1 MLDYEKERKEL
12 IAKHTANVRK
22 WNKNNPN
29 HRISGVMPEGYKPPK
44 EYKKS
49 VTQWDFTQKRKAAEQ
64 KKKKSVTKNSF
75 QPKMSQVSNKQVN
88 IQTGK
93 YKTNNSKEFRE
104 KKGTR
109 PLSNGK
115 KDTKL
120 YDQIKG
126 AGKNSKAGER
136 VKNTVKGT
144 GKQIGGQYLNAA
156 VTPFAEGKIS
166 SAKVK
171 AQNDL
176 GGAGVRKEP
185 VKGNTRKY
193 DTTYYKTRKQV
204 EQEKKEQT
212 VLKKQTQEMQKNFER
227 GVKQTQNTA
236 SALRQSGAKDIEK
249 AKKGLGTAGK
259 FGIDLASQMMMW
271 GGDAAI
277 GAATGTG
284 LLTPMFIR
292 SFGDASMT
300 ARESGATHGQQMF
313 AGLVS
318 GSIEAATEKLFS
330 PYKIFKKT
338 AGAGF
343 ADNLVEKATYKIADK
358 IATKLA
364 KSGVPS
370 NALYKAVRNTLKA
383 GSGMIEEG
391 AEEVLAD
398 LAQPLYERSYDKD
411 ALKQYGTKEY
421 WQNVGR
427 DFGMGAAMAGVLGGS
442 SGIINKARSA
452 GSDVSTSQPYTE
464 KEKSQAIKAAK
475 AQGEETKAYKYALEL
490 ETQQKNGKE
499 ILDAQVDD
507 LAQKTFQEQYATQ
520 KAIIE
525 QQEATERAKMA
536 SMQEVAGDTESFMND
551 RMTNIEA
558 QAVNEVISRR
568 VGNNASRIADN
579 LINVFHAD
587 PEIAAS
593 QAESIARI
601 KTGTATAADLNVGA
615 VTNIE
620 ARAALQRELKTP
632 LPATNAETLKKL
644 AEYAGTARAVQKRT
658 ILEEARQ
665 SARAEMFQTFTQ
677 GMDDMTADI
686 FADGMEKVQIADM
699 PKYMEAFATYY
710 QGGRVNYAYDK
721 IPIAKQ
727 YKGYITESIKM
738 AAYNAG
744 NQVYQTEQAQAAEAQ
759 KNIVKGER
767 RNGSLEI
774 SDKSVGKIG
783 KEQANALRMMTEVGG
798 KKVVVLDQIDA
809 GSHKD
814 VANGKYQDGT
824 IYISAKSE
832 APIFDVLKHE
842 LTHNLQETAPE
853 AYNELK
859 QYVFQKFYES
869 DHQKYDAMVHNMIE
883 HYAKSGVELTRAQAE
898 DELLADA
905 TDVFFNDSDAI
916 QDLVNENRSLGE
928 KLLDGIRS
936 LLDTLH
942 RMATGAYS
950 EGKTQNKGEWL
961 ETLGIVEEAER
972 LWVKALNESIGTKT
986 QSNSSTQYVLKGKDF
1001 DGIEVYET
1009 SEDIKS
1015 LSMKEKRAKAID
1027 LVSNEFRGR
1036 TAKFSKGNQAYYARF
1051 QKTDIQKN
1059 VYGDKKSSNKGYL
1072 AKINSMAENNYIELV
1087 ENANYDRSAKE
1098 SGKNAKSHKN
1108 VTNWDYYV
1116 KEVSI
1121 DGVYYDVLINV
1132 RQKAEEEYVYDIT
1145 LVENENKKDKVP
1157 SLARMADAPAL
1168 KSKATSS
1175 SINNSISNSIE
1186 KINSSKE
1193 KFSLKDQEI
1202 KPFEM
1207 NKKQVLDNM
1216 KFVAEMKPVA
1226 TLTGNEFA
1234 KGSVDLI
1241 TQVSDFFDEIGNIAS
1256 NPVLGEVEIN
1266 RNGVKSSIG
1275 HGIGRLKAIAFK
1287 AVPEV
1292 ISKGEIIDAQ
1302 YNWKDR
1308 GYDTIVIAAS
1318 VKIGDEA
1325 YYIGTVINRNK
1336 ERNTQHYYL
1345 HEVGIVKK
1353 NSMPSKTV
1361 ASQSGGSHGG
1371 NTAPIYNLLQQ
1382 LNSVNSLTEKDIV
1395 SDEGKF
1401 QLKDQEIKS
1410 FEMDKRQILSNMR
1423 NVAKMDSVC
1432 SLGGEGFESED
1443 GKKLSDAI
1451 MESYGNHPFMEHN
1464 KTLGDVKV
1472 TKRGIKSST
1481 QHKPLYGTKIEG
1493 FKAIRE
1499 VIREGEVIH
1508 ATKNYN
1514 NKNYDRVI
1522 VAAPIEISENQYY
1535 MGVIINR
1542 SHKEN
1547 LQNYYIHDVVLAKRN
1562 SPAIKDSVTT
1572 NGLRVDRTVSPYI
1585 ILQQLN
1591 DINNLTEKDIVSDE
1605 GKFQLKDENKKL
1617 RKQLSA
1623 EKELSKKLK
1632 AEFKRSK
1639 YATPDPKQSGKAV
1652 NKLIETYLGRRDA
1665 RLHQSIMQDI
1675 EQVYK
1680 EMRKTEGNW
1689 NLVDDL
1695 CRNVADKIVSNM
1707 EILHDEMWNQYTDLR
1722 KTLRNT
1728 TIKLTEAHWN
1738 DIADF
1743 EDLRKSHFGT
1753 VRLSKQNGVSIDT
1766 FYQELAETYPELF
1779 DAAEYTNEVDQLY
1792 NILDVVDS
1800 MKPYTEDY
1808 SSGEIAEFA
1817 DSIAK
1822 DVLQMSY
1829 DLAQKK
1835 TFADIKFE
1843 EKQQAVEKVKAERNS
1858 IMKKQRERM
1867 QKRIEK
1873 KDDFYRQKIADVKQK
1888 YRDRNDRRYYT
1899 KRIEAYAQWMS
1910 DALLR
1915 PTDTKHLP
1923 NGYAEAIA
1931 TMLEGFDFSTERTDA
1946 YTEKNGPSK
1955 RTLKFAELRNAYQK
1969 LADQETTEIE
1979 IDQSVKELLD
1989 ELSANLDGKR
1999 FSDLGMNQ
2007 LKSVY
2012 KLIKQIRFSLST
2024 INKTFSEGLRKNI
2037 SDYGQSII
2045 AETGSIHHKNR
2056 TGTKHSAGEFL
2067 TLSNTTPWDAFA
2079 LMGDTMKQLYQNM
2092 RSGFDK
2098 HVQNASSAM
2107 EFIQALS
2114 KQYDVKSWIDDKA
2127 KPQSFVVGG
2136 RQIELVPSQIMS
2148 LYCLMQREQ
2157 AMKHIIEGSG
2167 MTAAPL
2173 PVIDKKR
2180 QKITKAWSQR
2190 VLDTSHVIPTL
2201 EEVKRIIS
2209 TLTSEQRKVADALQK
2224 FMNETCSD
2232 WGNETALKLY
2242 GYKKFGEKNY
2252 FPIKSSDAFLA
2263 ESFDSK
2269 MNPSKIKNVGFT
2281 KNTVMNAHN
2290 PIVLDDIFNV
2300 FTQHVNT
2307 MSMYNALVPAIT
2319 DFERVF
2325 NYKQR
2330 EGGKQAASVHGS
2342 LQQAFGNGAVNYITQ
2357 FMKDVNQNYVKNRDH
2372 ALANKLVANYKKAKI
2387 GANLRVLLQQPTA
2400 ITRAMAVMSPKY
2412 LLAAIPSAKSI
2423 PGLAK
2428 KARQEMQEHCPIAR
2442 WKSWGFYNTDI
2453 ARDMRD
2459 IFLDKKNIVDKMF
2472 MDMYGAADD
2481 FTWSIIWRA
2490 AKKEIKATKTDLAE
2504 GSDAYWKAVSDRFS
2518 YIVDRTQVVD
2528 SVFHRSQIMRKQ
2540 DLFSKTITSFMAEPT
2555 KTWNLLKTEYT
2566 LAERELKSGNKA
2578 AAIKRVSRVTTT
2590 HLVTA
2595 AFTGAAAAL
2604 IDALRGSGEDD
2615 DDKDFLE
2622 NWLSYV
2628 GQGFV
2633 DNANPINLLPGLR
2646 DLTSLIQ
2653 GYDVSRM
2660 DMAGMAD
2667 LINSLQYWQS
2677 DTATPYFA
2685 LKKTVG
2691 GIASVTGLPVGSLW
2705 RDVESIAKETAKL
2718 FVTEAKVE
2726 FVMKKLRY
2734 NINDSRNRSKFAKV
2748 YVKAEEK
2755 GDTATAGE
2763 IRSEMLSKGA
2773 NKKKWEQSVK
2783 TQQKNIAAAKAA
2795 KLILDGKENEAQKL
2809 IRSYCSQNEWEYEK
2823 MWPKAVAEAE
2833 KRKSIFQKAYDETLK
2848 ILIQG

>member
-204 EQEKKEQT
+204 EQEKKEQAA
-212 VLKKQTQEMQKNFER
+212 LKKQTQHMQKNFEQ

-236 SALRQSGAKDIEK
+236 SALRQSGAKDIER

-313 AGLVS
+313 AGLAS

-343 ADNLVEKATYKIADK
+343 ADNFAEKASYKLADW

-370 NALYKAVRNTLKA
+370 NALYKAVRNTVKA
-383 GSGMIEEG
+383 GSGMVEEG
-391 AEEVLAD
+391 LEEVLSD
-398 LAQPLYERSYDKD
+398 LAQPIYEHSYDKD
-411 ALKQYGTKEY
+411 SLKQYGTKEY

-442 SGIINKARSA
+442 SGIINKAR
-452 GSDVSTSQPYTE
+452 GTNSDANTNQPYTE

-475 AQGEETKAYKYALEL
+475 AQGEETQAYKYALEL

-507 LAQKTFQEQYATQ
+507 LAQKTFQEQYETQ
-520 KAIIE
+520 KAIVE
-525 QQEATERAKMA
+525 QQEKTERAKMTA
-536 SMQEVAGDTESFMND
+536 MQEVTGNTDSFMND

-620 ARAALQRELKTP
+620 ARAALQRELKMP
-632 LPATNAETLKKL
+632 LPATNTETIKKL

-744 NQVYQTEQAQAAEAQ
+744 NQVYQTEQVQAAEAQ
-759 KNIVKGER
+759 KNIVKGDR

-774 SDKSVGKIG
+774 SDRNIKKIG

-905 TDVFFNDSDAI
+905 TDVFFKDSDAI

-950 EGKTQNKGEWL
+950 EGTGKRKGEWL
-961 ETLGIVEEAER
+961 EAIGIAEEAER
-972 LWVKALNESIGTKT
+972 LWVKALNESIGVEPRTDSGFKYQVKDNEGRTLTDEQVDFFKDSKIKNDNGDLKVMYHGTGRADRVGYYFDPNRATSGPMAYFTDSKAIAENYSRDKADTSVDYEEAYDSYETQFRVEYDGNDVNIVDLWNKLPTKKKAEVKEKAQQLNLDDDGEGFVLEPGNT
-986 QSNSSTQYVLKGKDF
+986 QGNGGYDIRYARGNALRALVDSWLNSAVLFNEETRFLDVLKMV
-1001 DGIEVYET
+1001 GIEDAYYKDPNYREEKVYET
-1009 SEDIKS
+1009 YLNVVNPVVATDIDQEFIDDVYDWLDATDLSVYEQESASADMWDKRNIDPYEWADRLQDDYRNSTTFSWTSVPDVITDFLKEQGYDGIVDEGGKMGGEGHTVVIPFYSEQIKS
-1015 LSMKEKRAKAID
+1015 VDNHNPTENPDIRYQL
-1027 LVSNEFRGR
+1027 
-1036 TAKFSKGNQAYYARF
+1036 KG
-1051 QKTDIQKN
+1051 
-1059 VYGDKKSSNKGYL
+1059 
-1072 AKINSMAENNYIELV
+1072 
-1087 ENANYDRSAKE
+1087 
-1098 SGKNAKSHKN
+1098 
-1108 VTNWDYYV
+1108 
-1116 KEVSI
+1116 
-1121 DGVYYDVLINV
+1121 
-1132 RQKAEEEYVYDIT
+1132 
-1145 LVENENKKDKVP
+1145 
-1157 SLARMADAPAL
+1157 
-1168 KSKATSS
+1168 
-1175 SINNSISNSIE
+1175 
-1186 KINSSKE
+1186 
-1193 KFSLKDQEI
+1193 QEI

-1216 KFVAEMKPVA
+1216 KFVAGMEPVKSVRA
-1226 TLTGNEFA
+1226 GEFSEGEGRYTD
-1234 KGSVDLI
+1234 K
-1241 TQVSDFFDEIGNIAS
+1241 IAQYF
-1256 NPVLGEVEIN
+1256 
-1266 RNGVKSSIG
+1266 SSIG
-1275 HGIGRLKAIAFK
+1275 TVSNKVVGDVSLTRRGIKESWGHKGNYGKVDAFR

-1292 ISKGEIIDAQ
+1292 IKEGRVIDAQ
-1302 YNWKDR
+1302 YDWKGR
-1308 GYDTIVIAAS
+1308 GYDTIVIAAP
-1318 VKIGDEA
+1318 ITIDEIPYFTA
-1325 YYIGTVINRNK
+1325 VVIKRVNSNNMQR
-1336 ERNTQHYYL
+1336 YYL
-1345 HEVGIVKK
+1345 HDVLAIKK
-1353 NSMPSKTV
+1353 EQFAKAQAVERTPDSDTSPMIS
-1361 ASQSGGSHGG
+1361 
-1371 NTAPIYNLLQQ
+1371 LLQQ
-1382 LNSVNSLTEKDIV
+1382 LNNVNSLTE
-1395 SDEGKF
+1395 G
-1401 QLKDQEIKS
+1401 
-1410 FEMDKRQILSNMR
+1410 
-1423 NVAKMDSVC
+1423 
-1432 SLGGEGFESED
+1432 
-1443 GKKLSDAI
+1443 
-1451 MESYGNHPFMEHN
+1451 
-1464 KTLGDVKV
+1464 
-1472 TKRGIKSST
+1472 
-1481 QHKPLYGTKIEG
+1481 
-1493 FKAIRE
+1493 
-1499 VIREGEVIH
+1499 
-1508 ATKNYN
+1508 
-1514 NKNYDRVI
+1514 
-1522 VAAPIEISENQYY
+1522 
-1535 MGVIINR
+1535 
-1542 SHKEN
+1542 
-1547 LQNYYIHDVVLAKRN
+1547 
-1562 SPAIKDSVTT
+1562 
-1572 NGLRVDRTVSPYI
+1572 
-1585 ILQQLN
+1585 
-1591 DINNLTEKDIVSDE
+1591 DIVSDE

-1623 EKELSKKLK
+1623 EKQLSKKLK

-1689 NLVDDL
+1689 NLMDDL

-1728 TIKLTEAHWN
+1728 TIKLTEVHWN

-1843 EKQQAVEKVKAERNS
+1843 EKQQVVEKVKAERNS

-1888 YRDRNDRRYYT
+1888 YRDRNDRKYYT

-1931 TMLEGFDFSTERTDA
+1931 TMLEGFNFSTERTDA

-2190 VLDTSHVIPTL
+2190 VLDSSHVIPTL

-2300 FTQHVNT
+2300 FTQHANT

-2325 NYKQR
+2325 NYKQS

-2400 ITRAMAVMSPKY
+2400 ITRAMAVMNPKY

-2578 AAIKRVSRVTTT
+2578 DAIKRVSRVTTT

-2622 NWLSYV
+2622 NWLSYA

-2773 NKKKWEQSVK
+2773 DKKKWEQSVK